1 MFLQKRKRAHLTL
14 EEKIWIVG
22 RKQENAKL
30 TNAKVALDFSVK
42 FQRPISKNCV
52 QKILG
57 QKDKIQS
64 ILKAAPDL
72 EVKKAKHLIVATKFE
87 FKKELEALLE
97 SKYRSLNITYEI
109 IKLAG
114 QELQKAG

>member
-52 QKILG
+52 QK
-57 QKDKIQS
+57 S
-64 ILKAAPDL
+64 
-72 EVKKAKHLIVATKFE
+72 
-87 FKKELEALLE
+87 
-97 SKYRSLNITYEI
+97 N
-109 IKLAG
+109 
-114 QELQKAG
+114 

>member
-52 QKILG
+52 QKY
-57 QKDKIQS
+57 S
-64 ILKAAPDL
+64 ARR
-72 EVKKAKHLIVATKFE
+72 TKFN
-87 FKKELEALLE
+87 L
-97 SKYRSLNITYEI
+97 S
-109 IKLAG
+109 
-114 QELQKAG
+114 

>member
-64 ILKAAPDL
+64 ILKTAPDL

-87 FKKELEALLE
+87 FEKELEF
-97 SKYRSLNITYEI
+97 EI
-109 IKLAG
+109 IEKPRAKRQIQQTLSKFLTANP
-114 QELQKAG
+114 KK